1 MEAPTPPPQHLPVTA
16 EWCLSAQRCIALEV
30 ARTPEQQRLGL
41 MQRPAL
47 PPLRGMWF
55 PFNRARRARFW
66 MHNTL
71 APLDMVFL
79 RDGRV
84 IHIESDV
91 PVCPGLPCPSYGP
104 TELADGVVELG
115 AGEARR
121 LGIGTGQ
128 PSPIQRI
135 RSD

>member
-1 MEAPTPPPQHLPVTA
+1 MEAPPPQHLPVTA
-16 EWCLSAQRCIALEV
+16 EWCLSAERCIALEV

-41 MQRPAL
+41 MQRPKL

-79 RDGRV
+79 REGQV

-91 PVCPGLPCPSYGP
+91 PVCPDLPCPSYGP
-104 TELADGVVELG
+104 TEWADGVVELG

>member
-1 MEAPTPPPQHLPVTA
+1 MEASTPPPQHLPVTA
-16 EWCLSAQRCIALEV
+16 EWCLSAERCIALEV

-41 MQRPAL
+41 MQRPEL
-47 PPLRGMWF
+47 PPFRGMWF

-79 RDGRV
+79 REGRV

-91 PVCPGLPCPSYGP
+91 PVCPDLPCPSYGP
-104 TELADGVVELG
+104 TEWADGVVELG